1 MKKDNAVSEVVSI
14 MIMLTITIVL
24 VSVVALTATSTF
36 GETEKPLSAEITAVS
51 VSGGKVTF
59 ELISGE
65 PVALSDIRVVLG
77 IREDST
83 KSVSI
88 PGTDLTPLVSG
99 DTIFLGDR
107 FTLNGVAEETS
118 VKFGGMTVS
127 NDEHLTYRFYD
138 ATDRPFSSGEIRI
151 TT

>member
-51 VSGGKVTF
+51 VSGDDVIF

-83 KSVSI
+83 RSVSI
-88 PGTDLTPLVSG
+88 PGTALTPLVSG
-99 DTIFLGDR
+99 DTTIFLGDR
-107 FTLNGVAEETS
+107 FKLTG
-118 VKFGGMTVS
+118 FGGMTVQK
-127 NDEHLTYRFYD
+127 DEHLTYRFYD
-138 ATDRPFSSGEIRI
+138 TTDRPFSSGEIRI
-151 TT
+151 

>member
-51 VSGGKVTF
+51 VSGDDVIF

-65 PVALSDIRVVLG
+65 PFALSDIRVVLG

-88 PGTDLTPLVSG
+88 PGTDLTPVVSG
-99 DTIFLGDR
+99 NTIFLGDR
-107 FTLNGVAEETS
+107 FTLTLP
-118 VKFGGMTVS
+118 GGFVS
-127 NDEHLTYRFYD
+127 SDEHLTYRFYD
-138 ATDRPFSSGEIRI
+138 TTDRPFSSGEIRI
-151 TT
+151 

>member
-51 VSGGKVTF
+51 VSGDDVIF

-107 FTLNGVAEETS
+107 FTLNGVAEGTS
-118 VKFGGMTVS
+118 VKFGGMTVQK
-127 NDEHLTYRFYD
+127 DEHLTYRFYD
-138 ATDRPFSSGEIRI
+138 TTDRPFSSGEIRI

>member
-51 VSGGKVTF
+51 VTGGEVIF

-88 PGTDLTPLVSG
+88 PGTALTPLVSG

-107 FTLNGVAEETS
+107 FTLNGVTEETS
-118 VKFGGMTVS
+118 VKFGGMTVQK
-127 NDEHLTYRFYD
+127 DEHLTYRFYD
-138 ATDRPFSSGEIRI
+138 TTDRPFSSGEIRI
-151 TT
+151 

>member
-51 VSGGKVTF
+51 VSGDDVIF

-83 KSVSI
+83 RSVSI
-88 PGTDLTPLVSG
+88 PGTDLAPLVSG
-99 DTIFLGDR
+99 DTTIFLGDQ
-107 FTLNGVAEETS
+107 FTLTLPDG
-118 VKFGGMTVS
+118 FVS
-127 NDEHLTYRFYD
+127 SGKHLTYRFYD
-138 ATDRPFSSGEIRI
+138 PTDRPFSSGEIRVP
-151 TT
+151 

>member
-51 VSGGKVTF
+51 VSGGDVIF

-65 PVALSDIRVVLG
+65 PFALSDIRVVLG

-88 PGTDLTPLVSG
+88 PGTALTPLVSG

-107 FTLNGVAEETS
+107 FTLNGVTEETS
-118 VKFGGMTVS
+118 VKFGGMTVQK
-127 NDEHLTYRFYD
+127 DEHLTYRFYD
-138 ATDRPFSSGEIRI
+138 TTDRPFSSGEIRI
-151 TT
+151 

>member
-51 VSGGKVTF
+51 VSGDDVIF

-65 PVALSDIRVVLG
+65 PFALSDIRVVLG

-88 PGTDLTPLVSG
+88 PGTDLAPLVSG

-118 VKFGGMTVS
+118 VKFGGMTVQK
-127 NDEHLTYRFYD
+127 DEHLTYRFYD
-138 ATDRPFSSGEIRI
+138 TTDRPFSSGEIRI
-151 TT
+151 

>member
-88 PGTDLTPLVSG
+88 PGTALTPLVSG

-118 VKFGGMTVS
+118 VKFGGMTVQK
-127 NDEHLTYRFYD
+127 DEHLTYRFYD
-138 ATDRPFSSGEIRI
+138 TTDRPFSSGEIRI
-151 TT
+151 

>member
-24 VSVVALTATSTF
+24 VSVVALTATSMA
-36 GETEKPLSAEITAVS
+36 GDTEKPLSAEITAVS
-51 VSGGKVTF
+51 VSGDDVIF

-99 DTIFLGDR
+99 DTTIFLGDR
-107 FTLNGVAEETS
+107 FKLTG
-118 VKFGGMTVS
+118 FGGMTVQK
-127 NDEHLTYRFYD
+127 DEHLTYRFYD
-138 ATDRPFSSGEIRI
+138 TTDRPFSSGEIRI
-151 TT
+151 